1 MSNLKP
7 ALSKKLSR
15 RILLLAIP
23 LFILALGVFY
33 KNANVLLHEEAVERS
48 VTTLNTTAQL
58 VENYLTTIET
68 AAKSNAWMLEEFF
81 SPDSIETISRRIV
94 GFNRSAL
101 SCSVS
106 TEPDVF
112 PQYGR
117 YFSVYSVNE
126 GDTVI
131 TVRESEF
138 EYFEKN
144 WYKIPLQTGNPC
156 WINPFSDFSE
166 GTINHHDAVGSYC
179 IPLRPDGRHVKGVV
193 SVDFSF
199 KKLRETV
206 LATHYPYP
214 SSYYMLIGPA
224 GGYLIHPDTK
234 LLFKKTIF
242 SATDSIEHPDIIQL
256 GREMTSGHHGIM
268 HITLDNTLCHVCYC
282 PVAETGWSLALV
294 CHDDDVLKDYNHLI
308 IVTIVIVIIGLVLIL
323 LITRRVVQRN
333 IGHLNE
339 LMVATKKLAEGDY
352 DTLIPS
358 STHKDMVGKLQ
369 NAFRKMQLAIMT
381 HMETIKANDV
391 EIEKEN
397 AELEQILPLAQEA
410 SKRKQLFIQNVWRQ
424 ISSPLNVI
432 EGLIHVLQTN
442 ILVRSYNKS
451 EGQQLQNE
459 EMHNIAETMKRNAIL
474 LNRNTLMLFDVSD
487 SRIADNSRSDR
498 TDLVSCNELGREC
511 VDYTMIQHPIKGLHF
526 ETELPDDCCV
536 KTNRLYLM
544 RTIRELL
551 LNAAKF
557 SDGQHVALRL
567 KQTETAVQF
576 IIEDVGPGLPKDLE
590 AMIFEPFIKV
600 DNLSEGLG
608 LGLPLCKGHVVGL
621 GGNLVYDANYQE
633 GCRFIVEVPK

>member
-23 LFILALGVFY
+23 LFILALGAFY

-58 VENYLTTIET
+58 VDNYLTTIET

-94 GFNRSAL
+94 GFNRSVL

-144 WYKIPLQTGNPC
+144 WYKIPVQTGYPC

-199 KKLRETV
+199 EKLRETV
-206 LATHYPYP
+206 LATHHPYP

-256 GREMTSGHHGIM
+256 GREMTSGHHGTM
-268 HITLDNTLCHVCYC
+268 HVTLDNTLCHVCYC

-294 CHDDDVLKDYNHLI
+294 CYDDDVLKDYNHLI

-397 AELEQILPLAQEA
+397 AKLEQILPLAQEA
-410 SKRKQLFIQNVWRQ
+410 SKRKQLFIQNVWRKF
-424 ISSPLNVI
+424 SSPINVI

-487 SRIADNSRSDR
+487 SRIADNSRYDR

-511 VDYTMIQHPIKGLHF
+511 VDYTMILHPIKGLHF

-551 LNAAKF
+551 MNAAKF